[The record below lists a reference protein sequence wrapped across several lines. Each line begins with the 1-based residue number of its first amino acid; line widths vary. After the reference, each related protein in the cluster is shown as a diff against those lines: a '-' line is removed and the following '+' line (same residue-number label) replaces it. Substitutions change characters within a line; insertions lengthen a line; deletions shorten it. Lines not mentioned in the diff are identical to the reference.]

1 MPKLLGPGAA
11 NGVEITFGGVIVGR
25 ERGCDI
31 VLRSKNVSRNHA
43 RVTFREQVSR
53 VEDLGS
59 SNGTKVNG
67 VLIKGITELHVGDLI
82 TFGDMT
88 LQIVNETPHAVQSD
102 PTTPTPP
109 AFPICPGQP
118 DLKATSSVANSGR
131 TSLLNRHER
140 PAVLNDTRPSR
151 RDEID
156 SSAKTRIMRPQRTTY
171 ALEACVILLAL
182 NLLFGFFAGRIAQ
195 RMGSIKLPG
204 EISAREN
211 LVAPT
216 PIQNLTSTTVDQQTS
231 PGTVPSVGLPGQR
244 DLDNEAVSKSTISGS
259 GKVNQGITEASIL
272 DRAEGQD
279 APTSSNSMSTAD
291 SAKAIRLLREVERA
305 GVDLGDTEA
314 VLKIAN
320 QKLGMTPDQT
330 RRVVKFVKLLADRKA
345 LIEGGGLNFNL
356 DSKPKTK
363 STTQDSTSIT
373 AVNTNPTPAN
383 STPQSGGSQNV
394 NEPRLGMKSQE
405 VASNQGLVDQ
415 PDGNQAPAVAG
426 TGFASNPSFIMS
438 VNRGVGYYINLWG
451 LLLILG
457 LAFAWQQSVYWMG
470 ADCSQTGIDGE
481 IWPIVACAAGPV
493 GTISALCCPDLGLG
507 IMLDC
512 VCLATPFLGY
522 VAFRDEKVPEEDRV
536 LQFLSWFD
544 FGNVD
549 QTNQQQV
556 REELN
561 NLSELGFDRKLQGE
575 LRDIVA
581 LPQGLLL
588 VCGPTGAGKSTTL
601 RCALAE
607 LDPQAVKIITIED
620 PIEYRIAGVTQ
631 FEFDSTRGQSYS
643 RSIQRALRK
652 DAEVLMVEEILDG
665 EAAIAVCQAATSGH
679 MMLSTVPVNDTQAAI
694 QCLIDLG
701 VDADSLAN
709 GLTAVLGQ
717 RMVRRL
723 CVECKEQY
731 TPEAEL
737 LRRYRIPADHE
748 STFYRP
754 PGRDVKCEACDGTGY
769 HGHVGVFELLR
780 IDDTV
785 RTLIRE
791 RGSPSQIRSAA
802 RRRGMTTLRE
812 NGFRLVIRGVTSL
825 DEVYEATRDYESLYI
840 QTRRS
845 QNMVGTKT
853 QRE

>member
-11 NGVEITFGGVIVGR
+11 NGVEITFGGLIVGR

-43 RVTFREQVSR
+43 RITFRELVSR

-88 LQIVNETPHAVQSD
+88 LQIVNETTPAVQSG
-102 PTTPTPP
+102 PTTPTPL
-109 AFPICPGQP
+109 AFPISPGQSG
-118 DLKATSSVANSGR
+118 LKATSVLADSGR
-131 TSLLNRHER
+131 TSLLNRDER
-140 PAVLNDTRPSR
+140 PAVLNDPKPLR

-156 SSAKTRIMRPQRTTY
+156 SSAETRIMRPKRTTY

-182 NLLFGFFAGRIAQ
+182 NLLFGFCAGRIAQ

-204 EISAREN
+204 EISEREK
-211 LVAPT
+211 LTAPLS
-216 PIQNLTSTTVDQQTS
+216 IQKLTSTTVDQPTFSDMPQ
-231 PGTVPSVGLPGQR
+231 SVGLSEQR
-244 DLDNEAVSKSTISGS
+244 DFDNETVSKSTKSGS
-259 GKVNQGITEASIL
+259 GKINQAIPEASML
-272 DRAEGQD
+272 DRGEGQD
-279 APTSSNSMSTAD
+279 ASTSSNSLSTAD

-356 DSKPKTK
+356 DPKPKTK
-363 STTQDSTSIT
+363 STTQESTSA
-373 AVNTNPTPAN
+373 AVVSTNPALAN
-383 STPQSGGSQNV
+383 RTPQSGGSQNV
-394 NEPRLGMKSQE
+394 TEPRLGLKSQE
-405 VASNQGLVDQ
+405 VAGNQGVVEQ
-415 PDGNQAPAVAG
+415 PDANRLPAVAE
-426 TGFASNPSFIMS
+426 TGFAPNPSFIMS
-438 VNRGVGYYINLWG
+438 VNRGAGYYVNLWG
-451 LLLILG
+451 MLLVLG
-457 LAFAWQQSVYWMG
+457 LAFAWQQTVYWMG
-470 ADCSQTGIDGE
+470 ADCSRSGIDSE
-481 IWPIVACAAGPV
+481 IWPLVACAAGPV
-493 GTISALCCPDLGLG
+493 GTVSALCCPDLGFG
-507 IMLDC
+507 ILLNC
-512 VCLATPFLGY
+512 ACLATPFLGY
-522 VAFRDEKVPEEDRV
+522 IAFRDEKVPEEDRV

-544 FGNVD
+544 FRNED
-549 QTNQQQV
+549 QTNQKEVQ
-556 REELN
+556 EELN

-581 LPQGLLL
+581 LPQGLLI

-620 PIEYRIAGVTQ
+620 PVEYRIAGVTQ
-631 FEFDSTRGQSYS
+631 IEIDSTHGQSYS
-643 RSIQRALRK
+643 RSLQRALRK
-652 DAEVLMVEEILDG
+652 DAEVLMVEEIRDG
-665 EAAIAVCQAATSGH
+665 ETSIAVCQAATDGH
-679 MMLSTVPVNDTQAAI
+679 MILSTVPVNDTQEAI
-694 QCLIDLG
+694 QWLINVG
-701 VDADSLAN
+701 VDNVSLAN
-709 GLTAVLGQ
+709 GLIAVLGQ

-723 CVECKEQY
+723 CIECKEQY

-754 PGRDVKCEACDGTGY
+754 PGRDVKCEACGGTGY
-769 HGHVGVFELLR
+769 HGRVGIFELLR
-780 IDDTV
+780 IDDTI
-785 RTLIRE
+785 RKLIRE

-845 QNMVGTKT
+845 QNMVRTKA

>member
-1 MPKLLGPGAA
+1 
-11 NGVEITFGGVIVGR
+11 
-25 ERGCDI
+25 
-31 VLRSKNVSRNHA
+31 
-43 RVTFREQVSR
+43 
-53 VEDLGS
+53 
-59 SNGTKVNG
+59 
-67 VLIKGITELHVGDLI
+67 
-82 TFGDMT
+82 
-88 LQIVNETPHAVQSD
+88 
-102 PTTPTPP
+102 
-109 AFPICPGQP
+109 
-118 DLKATSSVANSGR
+118 
-131 TSLLNRHER
+131 
-140 PAVLNDTRPSR
+140 
-151 RDEID
+151 
-156 SSAKTRIMRPQRTTY
+156 
-171 ALEACVILLAL
+171 
-182 NLLFGFFAGRIAQ
+182 
-195 RMGSIKLPG
+195 
-204 EISAREN
+204 
-211 LVAPT
+211 
-216 PIQNLTSTTVDQQTS
+216 
-231 PGTVPSVGLPGQR
+231 
-244 DLDNEAVSKSTISGS
+244 
-259 GKVNQGITEASIL
+259 
-272 DRAEGQD
+272 
-279 APTSSNSMSTAD
+279 
-291 SAKAIRLLREVERA
+291 LREVERA